1 MSITIVLADDHPM
14 TRAGLIYWF
23 SQRGGFVLL
32 GEADN
37 GADAWRVI
45 QETEPDVA
53 LMDIEMPVE
62 NGISVTRKIKNAHL
76 RTAVL
81 MLTSYMAQQYVL
93 ASLQAGASG
102 FILKTAP
109 LEELERAIIDA
120 KEGRFYIDP
129 KISGIA
135 KNHGERT
142 LSPREKEVL
151 LLTAQGMSGRDAA
164 CELDISE
171 RTIEAHLSATYS
183 KLGAKNKT
191 EAVIM
196 ALKSGLILLEELRI
210 GEWPI

>member
-1 MSITIVLADDHPM
+1 M

-23 SQRGGFVLL
+23 SQRSGFVLL

-62 NGISVTRKIKNAHL
+62 NGMAVTRKIKNARL
-76 RTAVL
+76 CTAVL

-135 KNHGERT
+135 KNQGEKT

-164 CELDISE
+164 CKLDISE
-171 RTIEAHLSATYS
+171 RTIEAHLSAIYS

-196 ALKSGLILLEELRI
+196 ALKSGIILLEELRI

>member
-1 MSITIVLADDHPM
+1 
-14 TRAGLIYWF
+14 
-23 SQRGGFVLL
+23 
-32 GEADN
+32 
-37 GADAWRVI
+37 
-45 QETEPDVA
+45 
-53 LMDIEMPVE
+53 
-62 NGISVTRKIKNAHL
+62 
-76 RTAVL
+76 
-81 MLTSYMAQQYVL
+81 MLTSYRAQQYVL

-109 LEELERAIIDA
+109 LEELERAITDV

-135 KNHGERT
+135 KNHGEKT

-171 RTIEAHLSATYS
+171 RTIEAHLSAIYS
-183 KLGAKNKT
+183 KFGAKNKT